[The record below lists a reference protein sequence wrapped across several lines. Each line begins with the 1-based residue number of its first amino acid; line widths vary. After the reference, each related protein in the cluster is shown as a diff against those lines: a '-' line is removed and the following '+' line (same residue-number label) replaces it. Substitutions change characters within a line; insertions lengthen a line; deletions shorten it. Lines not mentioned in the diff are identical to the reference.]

1 MATCLLLVLL
11 PLIFGQEE
19 ESFGCCPLKEV
30 QGGGDLAGVYYLV
43 DTDQPFPDVCNLD
56 DCTYKKEGNGDEK
69 FCFKASTRYESTCSA
84 TGEGYASGEPT
95 AEASA
100 EPSAEPSSEPSAEP
114 SGEPTAETSA
124 EPSGEPSAEPS
135 AEASPEPS
143 AEPTGEPS
151 AEPTTDPG
159 CILTEDTLEYG
170 CQTENVN
177 FQARENA
184 EVFPGTKSWRCCR
197 QLCLDSDECNFWVWS
212 HEGAGQYAEN
222 CALMSSYGNEAADNN
237 VISGPKMC

>member
-1 MATCLLLVLL
+1 M
-11 PLIFGQEE
+11 E

-30 QGGGDLAGVYYLV
+30 QGDGDLAGIYYLV
-43 DTDQPFPDVCNLD
+43 DTDQLFPDACDLD

-84 TGEGYASGEPT
+84 SGEGEPT
-95 AEASA
+95 AEPSP
-100 EPSAEPSSEPSAEP
+100 EPNAEP
-114 SGEPTAETSA
+114 SGEPGA
-124 EPSGEPSAEPS
+124 
-135 AEASPEPS
+135 EPS

-159 CILTEDTLEYG
+159 CILTEDTLEYS

-184 EVFPGTKSWRCCR
+184 EVFPGTKSWRCCS

-222 CALMSSYGNEAADNN
+222 CALMASYGNEAADNN
-237 VISGPKMC
+237 VISGPKIC

>member
-1 MATCLLLVLL
+1 MLKKSSYLLLGLL

-30 QGGGDLAGVYYLV
+30 QGDGDLAGIYYLV
-43 DTDQPFPDVCNLD
+43 DTDQLFPDVCNLD

-69 FCFKASTRYESTCSA
+69 FCFKASTKYESTCSA
-84 TGEGYASGEPT
+84 SGGE
-95 AEASA
+95 A
-100 EPSAEPSSEPSAEP
+100 EPNAEP
-114 SGEPTAETSA
+114 SGEPAGES
-124 EPSGEPSAEPS
+124 SGEPTA
-135 AEASPEPS
+135 EPS

-151 AEPTTDPG
+151 GEPTTDPG
-159 CILTEDTLEYG
+159 CILTEDTLGYS

-237 VISGPKMC
+237 VISGPKIC